1 MDEATIKSMAAELA
15 KGLKTP
21 EDLNQ
26 MTAVFKKFMIETA
39 LNTELSDHLGY
50 EKHQPKKGSN
60 SRNGFSS
67 KTITTQDGQLALD
80 IPRDRE
86 GSFEPQIIKKHQTR
100 ITSMDD
106 QILSLYAKGMTNR
119 EIVAFFKEMY
129 DADVS
134 ASLISKVTDAVIE
147 QVTEWQNRALDS
159 LYPVVYLDC
168 IVVKVRQHSN
178 VINKSVYLALGIN
191 MDGQKELLGMWI
203 AQTEGAKFWLSV
215 MTELKNRGVQDIL
228 VACLAKQRF
237 SGLKGFPHAR
247 ASVYPHT
254 DIQLCIVHVVR
265 NSLRFVSWKDYKAV
279 TSGLKAIY
287 QASTEENALKSLDIF
302 CDQWNHQYPKI
313 GESWRANW
321 ENIRTIFSYPAEIRH
336 AIYTTNA
343 IESLNSVIRHSTKK
357 RKIFSSDDSVKKVI
371 YLATSNAAKKWTM
384 PIQNWRLAMNWF
396 TIQFD
401 DRLKDHL

>member
-228 VACLAKQRF
+228 VACVD
-237 SGLKGFPHAR
+237 GLKGFPDAI

-302 CDQWNHQYPKI
+302 CDQWNHQYEPY
-313 GESWRANW
+313 RVC
-321 ENIRTIFSYPAEIRH
+321 RRLF
-336 AIYTTNA
+336 
-343 IESLNSVIRHSTKK
+343 
-357 RKIFSSDDSVKKVI
+357 
-371 YLATSNAAKKWTM
+371 YLS
-384 PIQNWRLAMNWF
+384 
-396 TIQFD
+396 
-401 DRLKDHL
+401 

>member
-203 AQTEGAKFWLSV
+203 AQTRTEGAKFWLSV

-228 VACLAKQRF
+228 VACVD
-237 SGLKGFPHAR
+237 GLKGFPDAI